1 MGQNDAC
8 QLGNW
13 RFKKLDF
20 GCWGLILGGW
30 VLFSQAQTFEILN
43 EPRRWDFLRKP
54 MIETTIIES
63 VVGNIFPC
71 DFFGWCFVESW
82 DEIMNKTHAAY
93 LADGW
98 WLMADLFTRE
108 SWGLGPRTMDDH
120 SHLLSPRFST
130 RLRSNGFKAKSVAKT
145 SQFLSSS
152 RLAIHLSTMSC
163 QRKSCSTF
171 NHQ

>member
-20 GCWGLILGGW
+20 GCWGLILGG
-30 VLFSQAQTFEILN
+30 LGIIFSSSNFWNSKWTKTLRLPAKADDWNDYHWKRCWQHLSLRFFRLML
-43 EPRRWDFLRKP
+43 RWKLRWNHEQNTCG
-54 MIETTIIES
+54 IS
-63 VVGNIFPC
+63 
-71 DFFGWCFVESW
+71 
-82 DEIMNKTHAAY
+82 
-93 LADGW
+93 GW
-98 WLMADLFTRE
+98 WLMPDLFTRE
-108 SWGLGPRTMDDH
+108 SWGLGPGTMDDH

>member
-82 DEIMNKTHAAY
+82 GEIMNKTHAAY

-98 WLMADLFTRE
+98 WLICSRGKAGAWDQEPWMTIVTSFRQD
-108 SWGLGPRTMDDH
+108 
-120 SHLLSPRFST
+120 SP
-130 RLRSNGFKAKSVAKT
+130 LACAPMV
-145 SQFLSSS
+145 S
-152 RLAIHLSTMSC
+152 RLNLSRRPPNSWVL
-163 QRKSCSTF
+163 
-171 NHQ
+171 HV